1 MGNIPSKNCN
11 EFIAHI
17 VKSGK
22 ELLILSMILEHPM
35 SGYDLIKKIFFK
47 TSVLLGQGSVYP
59 ILYSFEE
66 EDILKVEYE
75 RGDMRTKMY
84 HVTPHGREIAQDK
97 IDHFVQAFN
106 HFITLIDADAIY
118 PLSHHINNDPALD
131 LRLDFDGNR
140 SSIVKT

>member
-1 MGNIPSKNCN
+1 MRYDLPDNYE
-11 EFIAHI
+11 EFMPQI
-17 VKSGK
+17 VKSCK
-22 ELLILSMILEHPM
+22 EIIILSMILERPM
-35 SGYDLIKKIFFK
+35 SGYDLIKKIFSK
-47 TSVLLGQGSVYP
+47 TNVLLSQGVVYP
-59 ILYSFEE
+59 ILYLFVET
-66 EDILKVEYE
+66 DILQATYE
-75 RGDMRTKMY
+75 NGDMRTKMY
-84 HVTPHGREIAQDK
+84 HVTPHSREIAQDK